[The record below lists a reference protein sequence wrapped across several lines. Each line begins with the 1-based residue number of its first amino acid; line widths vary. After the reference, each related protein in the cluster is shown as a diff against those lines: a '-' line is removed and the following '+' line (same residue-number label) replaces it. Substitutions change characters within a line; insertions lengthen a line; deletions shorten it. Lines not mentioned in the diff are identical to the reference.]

1 MSLFSI
7 SPICHYG
14 HGNPIR
20 FQLSADTALLWLYAV
35 NHSADDQARHQLLAT
50 CPEALIWSVLKSAES
65 TADDT
70 SDDQCCLATLN
81 TALMNTNF
89 DSATKDDEKIVC
101 LSNHLSESF
110 AQRLQRTDC
119 DLAELTTAWYDLLK
133 DVGLLESDGLAQALT
148 QDLQSQLCT
157 AANHPLPE
165 IELDSVLSRRL
176 DSKQADQ
183 SFEKRLLEEK
193 LASMKQLAYGASHEI
208 NNPLANIASRAQT
221 LLRDEKDPDRRRT
234 LAKINEQAFRAHEM
248 IADMML
254 FAHPPQPEITN
265 VNANQ
270 LVDHVRRVI
279 DELQA
284 GEPNPTPVEI
294 KNSTQGDD
302 PFELDEV
309 QFSEAVKAVIKNS
322 LEATAGC
329 GTVQVEL
336 RKREESLE
344 VLVSDDGPGVD
355 AAQQKHM
362 FDPYYS
368 GREAGRGLGFGL
380 SKAWR
385 IAQLHGGEI
394 SQENLPSGG
403 AQFCLRIPYRG
414 VLNVSS

>member
-7 SPICHYG
+7 SPICHCG
-14 HGNPIR
+14 LGNPIR

-35 NHSADDQARHQLLAT
+35 DHSADNQVRHQLLAT
-50 CPEALIWSVLKSAES
+50 CPEALIWSVLQSAES
-65 TADDT
+65 TAE
-70 SDDQCCLATLN
+70 QCCLSTLN
-81 TALMNTNF
+81 SALMNASF
-89 DSATKDDEKIVC
+89 DSVTKDDEKIVC
-101 LSNHLSESF
+101 LPNHLSESF

-119 DLAELTTAWYDLLK
+119 DLVELTTAWHDLLK
-133 DVGLLESDGLAQALT
+133 DVGLLESAELAQALT
-148 QDLQSQLCT
+148 QDLHSQLCT
-157 AANHPLPE
+157 VANHLLPE

-176 DSKQADQ
+176 GSHQTDQ

-265 VNANQ
+265 VNAGQ
-270 LVDHVRRVI
+270 LVEHVRRVI
-279 DELQA
+279 DELQT
-284 GEPNPTPVEI
+284 GEPDPAPVEI
-294 KNSTQGDD
+294 KNSAQGDD
-302 PFELDEV
+302 QFELDEV

-322 LEATAGC
+322 LEATAGS
-329 GTVQVEL
+329 GTIQVEL
-336 RKREESLE
+336 RKSEESLE
-344 VLVSDDGPGVD
+344 VLVSDNGPGVD